1 MSESVSDIETHIMK
15 FELIGSSNLY
25 NKIKAQLS
33 RQRAVFPE
41 LHITIALEPELLHC
55 LFDAMVIH

>member
-1 MSESVSDIETHIMK
+1 MK
-15 FELIGSSNLY
+15 FELIGRSNLY
-25 NKIKAQLS
+25 NKIKAQVS

-41 LHITIALEPELLHC
+41 LHIIIALEPELLHC